1 MHILISMGERC
12 YYQHELKYNHSSHL
26 FAGDTVIGNT
36 QEGYV
41 NRDRERSKTL
51 QEALRRLELMRG
63 EYEHHI

>member
-36 QEGYV
+36 QEGYD
-41 NRDRERSKTL
+41 NRDRERSIVKHYKKL
-51 QEALRRLELMRG
+51 
-63 EYEHHI
+63 YVD